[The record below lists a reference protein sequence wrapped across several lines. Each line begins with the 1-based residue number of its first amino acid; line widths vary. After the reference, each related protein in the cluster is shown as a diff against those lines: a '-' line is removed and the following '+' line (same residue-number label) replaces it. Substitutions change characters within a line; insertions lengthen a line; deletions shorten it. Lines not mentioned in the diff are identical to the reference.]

1 MPPQAISGGDPAL
14 RRSKRSDRYEA
25 NDQPYAGREDWQE
38 AEYGPD
44 DPSEDAYFPEDAYP
58 PENAYPPEDAYAPE
72 DVYPPEDAEGED
84 A

>member
-38 AEYGPD
+38 AEYD
-44 DPSEDAYFPEDAYP
+44 PEDAYP
-58 PENAYPPEDAYAPE
+58 PEDA
-72 DVYPPEDAEGED
+72 
-84 A
+84 